1 MYVSNLFKQ
10 INKIINDTVKVNIT
24 PPFQATAPFL
34 LKQAQSLD
42 NVGNARNFGT
52 SPVVKLASS
61 GESNEQ
67 QKTTTPTTSEPLASF
82 SYEEWPKLRHNY
94 LGYDPNKPID
104 DQLAEDKI
112 PSNPNE
118 AFKRPVT
125 IRQLLSHYNTWLPP
139 YHDYVVANSLAPINT
154 AGRSIIEDAKKPL
167 SHSFSDRY
175 TRYQINNLGHTP
187 AINPVY
193 GLSSKD
199 AFINSLSQAEA
210 DYKSA
215 KDNYIKALESNAT
228 SEDIT
233 KARAAFD
240 KAENYYGHLLH
251 SYHSLLNRPFGH
263 NYIRE
268 DDVEGNPLRIF
279 SESDLRLDNHPAASN
294 ARNLLQQS
302 PEVRYILAEKMAD
315 FYKDL
320 INLRDSHLLAGSP
333 IYPHDYATKINAL
346 LHSNVFARDVLGY
359 DFPEIPLPKNGNKEE
374 FENALRLFQES
385 NKFFDAFTLKSK
397 NQPIDPEY
405 ELRDFPAIPS
415 TNDIS
420 YNYPSW
426 LRPWAISHSAP
437 KGEEVVKVDSYNP
450 VGLPAFS
457 PIRISTSE
465 DENKAPTEIYI
476 RPQAYRE
483 LPLFTEQDTG
493 SQQRA
498 RTLVRNKSRD
508 IIHDSLSSPTTS
520 SLAQLSLLAR
530 AGLLEK
536 NKFYAVPIG
545 GKPNNPL
552 YMKVQYTEPTAGFG
566 EEKVSTGPPSLQPL
580 TTETKD
586 GRKLPK
592 LYALSLVPVP
602 TEKGIVVQRQEI
614 PISESSVKRLNEFQ
628 DKLANTLVDA
638 NTSTIINHLSSVVQ
652 KQLRER
658 GLYHEYLVDQ
668 YISNILKDYKN
679 EISTYK
685 DMENFIQFAFDH
697 PSFPGGPNLK
707 NAVLAEFA
715 SPGKIIVDPNTG
727 KLYFNKGKVPSSST
741 TGIGK

>member
-1 MYVSNLFKQ
+1 MYASNLFKQ
-10 INKIINDTVKVNIT
+10 INKIIDDTVKVNIT

-42 NVGNARNFGT
+42 KVGNSRNFDI
-52 SPVVKLASS
+52 SSVAKLASS

-67 QKTTTPTTSEPLASF
+67 RKTATPDTELPTSFP
-82 SYEEWPKLRHNY
+82 YEEWPKLILNY
-94 LGYDPNKPID
+94 SSYDPNKPIN
-104 DQLAEDKI
+104 DQLAGAKI
-112 PSNPNE
+112 TSNPNE
-118 AFKRPVT
+118 AFKSPST
-125 IRQLLSHYNTWLPP
+125 IRQLFSHYGTGLPP
-139 YHDYVVANSLAPINT
+139 YHDYVIANSLAPINI
-154 AGRSIIEDAKKPL
+154 AGRSVIEDKEKPL

-175 TRYQINNLGHTP
+175 TRYQINNLGDTP

-199 AFINSLSQAEA
+199 AFINSLKQAET
-210 DYKSA
+210 DYKNA
-215 KDNYIKALESNAT
+215 KDNYIKALKSNAT
-228 SEDIT
+228 SEYIT
-233 KARAAFD
+233 ETQKAFD

-251 SYHSLLNRPFGH
+251 SYHNLLNRPFGH

-268 DDVEGNPLRIF
+268 DDAEGKPLRMF
-279 SESDLRLDNHPAASN
+279 FESDLRLDNHPAASN
-294 ARNLLQQS
+294 ARKLLQQS

-320 INLRDSHLLAGSP
+320 INLRNSHFLAGSP

-346 LHSNVFARDVLGY
+346 LHSNVFARDIQDG
-359 DFPEIPLPKNGNKEE
+359 DFLFPPFPTTGTDKEKE
-374 FENALRLFQES
+374 DYRTLSKETS
-385 NKFFDAFTLKSK
+385 NFLDDFTLKTEG
-397 NQPIDPEY
+397 QPINSKREFRFFRAGPATSDSSYAYTPE
-405 ELRDFPAIPS
+405 FIPWTQS
-415 TNDIS
+415 RYLPI
-420 YNYPSW
+420 
-426 LRPWAISHSAP
+426 
-437 KGEEVVKVDSYNP
+437 GEENVKVRASNP
-450 VGLPAFS
+450 LGLPFVE
-457 PIRISTSE
+457 PIRLPTSE
-465 DENKAPTEIYI
+465 NAKNVPTELHV
-476 RPQAYRE
+476 RPQIYRE
-483 LPLFTEQDTG
+483 LPLSTEQNTG
-493 SQQRA
+493 RQQQA
-498 RTLVRNKSRD
+498 GTSIFNKARD
-508 IIHDSLSSPTTS
+508 IIHDSLSSSTTS

-530 AGLLEK
+530 AGLLEP
-536 NKFYAVPIG
+536 NKLYAVPIG
-545 GKPNNPL
+545 GKPRSPL
-552 YMKVQYTEPTAGFG
+552 YMKVQYTEPTAGYAR
-566 EEKVSTGPPSLQPL
+566 ERVSTGPPSLQPL

-628 DKLANTLVDA
+628 DKLANTLVDV
-638 NTSTIINHLSSVVQ
+638 NTSTMINHLSSVVQ

-715 SPGKIIVDPNTG
+715 PPGKIVVDPNTG
-727 KLYFNKGKVPSSST
+727 KLYFNTGKVPSSST
-741 TGIGK
+741 TGTGK